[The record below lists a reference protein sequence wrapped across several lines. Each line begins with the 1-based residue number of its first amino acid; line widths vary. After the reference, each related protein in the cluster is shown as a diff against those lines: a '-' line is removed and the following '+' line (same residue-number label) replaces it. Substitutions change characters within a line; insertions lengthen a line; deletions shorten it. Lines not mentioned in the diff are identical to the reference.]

1 MKVFQQSGRFADIR
15 VLRKRMRW
23 ESRGFVLKVFDF
35 LPATQC
41 CPVSIQPQ
49 SFLHHW
55 LTRISQ
61 YPSARSENRTSLC
74 LMVRMC
80 LDWCVGAHVL
90 TSDVFFNYSP
100 PYLLKH
106 GLSDPEAH

>member
-23 ESRGFVLKVFDF
+23 ESGGFVLKVFAF

-55 LTRISQ
+55 LTRI
-61 YPSARSENRTSLC
+61 PSIHL
-74 LMVRMC
+74 
-80 LDWCVGAHVL
+80 
-90 TSDVFFNYSP
+90 
-100 PYLLKH
+100 H
-106 GLSDPEAH
+106 GLRTGLLCVSWYACVWIGV